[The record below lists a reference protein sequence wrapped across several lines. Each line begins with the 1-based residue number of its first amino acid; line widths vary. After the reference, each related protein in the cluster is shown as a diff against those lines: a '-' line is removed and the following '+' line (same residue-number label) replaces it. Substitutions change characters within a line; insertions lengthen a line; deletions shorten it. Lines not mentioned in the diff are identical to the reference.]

1 MKFQLGL
8 ASWNF
13 NSGWKSPYNRPLRAL
28 SCSLFI
34 LLLIYLPWNIRTN
47 GQYLNCDSIK
57 ALKRIPLF
65 LNGRNLATLVKALS
79 FLLAFEQILDT
90 CLSNFRLLSNVIPR
104 SLSYFPRLYLYPIL
118 PTLPT
123 ILHFYF
129 LILSDDIYR
138 YHVSCNS
145 FQTKQ

>member
-8 ASWNF
+8 TGWNF

-34 LLLIYLPWNIRTN
+34 LLIFLLWNIHAN
-47 GQYLNCDSIK
+47 GQYWNCDSIWNIHANGQYWNCDSIK
-57 ALKRIPLF
+57 ALKRIHLF

-104 SLSYFPRLYLYPIL
+104 SLSYFPRLYFYPIL
-118 PTLPT
+118 PTFF
-123 ILHFYF
+123 HFISWY
-129 LILSDDIYR
+129 
-138 YHVSCNS
+138 
-145 FQTKQ
+145 